1 MDKHDDVDGL
11 RRFLE
16 RRYVLPRH
24 LPAKR
29 MMPSDALDKLGSAI
43 YGDAWLGCEVHLVEP
58 DRDAGVFVNEA
69 WQRRAKILQIMVE
82 LLEAEIARAF
92 AYDQDDAFDS
102 VLDPS
107 TWRKQIGQIA
117 LDSGEIQIADG
128 RRRIW
133 PILLLIEQESFETA
147 LASLRLSRMVTDQD
161 TEIAPHHKGEMSL
174 PPQPTYSEVLKY
186 IERQYVEEDFN
197 FLMDRLVDALMIR
210 KLVAWGYR
218 RHRPANAGDRGLVL
232 SKSLVP
238 LDPLVWAQS
247 KPQGIGQFLQD
258 PAGDLNEGWLNVS
271 LVRAEVMA
279 WLNAT
284 VAENGNLQRLARS
297 SNASTKQQNTIASVT
312 ECREWLVGMMF
323 KNGQL
328 QPKAKTKTEYRIEA
342 QGIFGISERQFI
354 RAWDD
359 AIEATGASDW
369 SDPGRLAK
377 SV

>member
-1 MDKHDDVDGL
+1 MDKHDDTDGL
-11 RRFLE
+11 RRFLK
-16 RRYVLPRH
+16 RRYFLPTY
-24 LPAKR
+24 LPANR
-29 MMPSDALDKLGSAI
+29 MTLSDALEKLGSAI
-43 YGDAWLGCEVHLVEP
+43 FGDAWLGHEIQLVEP
-58 DRDAGVFVNEA
+58 DRDAGVFVKEA
-69 WQRRAKILQIMVE
+69 WRRRIKTVQIMVE
-82 LLEAEIARAF
+82 LLETEITRAF
-92 AYDQDDAFDS
+92 AYDQDDEFES

-107 TWRKQIGQIA
+107 TWRKQIGRIA
-117 LDSGEIQIADG
+117 LDSGEVQTTDG
-128 RRRIW
+128 RRRIC
-133 PILLLIEQESFETA
+133 PIVLLIEQESFETA
-147 LASLRLSRMVTDQD
+147 LATLPLSRAVADRD
-161 TEIAPHHKGEMSL
+161 TEIGAHHEDQMSL

-186 IERQYVEEDFN
+186 IEQQYVEEDFN

-210 KLVAWGYR
+210 KLVARGHR
-218 RHRPANAGDRGLVL
+218 RHRPANAGDRGLVIG
-232 SKSLVP
+232 KCKDPV
-238 LDPLVWAQS
+238 DPLVWGENV
-247 KPQGIGQFLQD
+247 PQGIGQFLQD

-271 LVRAEVMA
+271 LVRAEVVT

-297 SNASTKQQNTIASVT
+297 ANASTKQQNTIAGVT

-328 QPKAKTKTEYRIEA
+328 QPKAKTKTEYRLEA
-342 QGIFGISERQFI
+342 QGLFGISERQFI